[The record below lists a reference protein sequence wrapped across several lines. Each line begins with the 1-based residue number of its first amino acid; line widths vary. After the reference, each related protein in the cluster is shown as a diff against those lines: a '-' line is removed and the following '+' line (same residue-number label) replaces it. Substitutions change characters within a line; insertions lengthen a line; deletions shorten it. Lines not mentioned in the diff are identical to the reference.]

1 MAAAR
6 RLGTAARYRSAGTV
20 EFLVDQDT
28 AKFYFLEVNTRLQ
41 VCGVSQGTITR
52 TGASYPHTISIAVAE
67 YNQEV
72 QESTCLRHKSGPGC
86 SRTQGRACIEVLK

>member
-41 VCGVSQGTITR
+41 VRRAPQGTLSSGSLVPVHRKDCTTR
-52 TGASYPHTISIAVAE
+52 VGVTVD
-67 YNQEV
+67 
-72 QESTCLRHKSGPGC
+72 RSGTRQPFLLQLQDLAWQCC
-86 SRTQGRACIEVLK
+86 S